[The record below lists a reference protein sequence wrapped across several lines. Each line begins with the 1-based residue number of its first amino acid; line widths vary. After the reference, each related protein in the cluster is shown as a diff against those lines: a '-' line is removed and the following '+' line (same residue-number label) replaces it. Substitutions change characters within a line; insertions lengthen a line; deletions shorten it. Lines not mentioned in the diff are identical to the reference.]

1 MVASLGFY
9 EVRLILFFLLKAGI
23 PDGVLNIITGFGAT
37 AGAAIS
43 SHMDIDAVIN
53 FLIVL
58 QCLYY
63 WFESK
68 LSNKKIPCP
77 LYCLICMIYIEFTS
91 YMFSIVFSGE
101 FHWLHRSRPYS
112 YEGRSRKQFE
122 SGFT

>member
-1 MVASLGFY
+1 MVVSFGFY
-9 EVRLILFFLLKAGI
+9 EVQLILFFLLKAGI
-23 PDGVLNIITGFGAT
+23 PDGVLNIITGFGPT

-63 WFESK
+63 WFESF
-68 LSNKKIPCP
+68 KKIPCP
-77 LYCLICMIYIEFTS
+77 LCCLLCKIYIEFTS
-91 YMFSIVFSGE
+91 YMFAIIFSGE
-101 FHWLHRSRPYS
+101 FHWLHRSRPHS